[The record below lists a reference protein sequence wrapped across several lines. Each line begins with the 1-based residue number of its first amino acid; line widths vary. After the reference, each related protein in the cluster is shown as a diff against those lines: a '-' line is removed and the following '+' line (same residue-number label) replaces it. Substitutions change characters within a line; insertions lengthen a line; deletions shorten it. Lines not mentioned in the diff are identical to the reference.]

1 MKIHK
6 DKQAG
11 LNFPEW
17 FQKQITYERAKEI
30 ASRRDVADVAKKKA
44 IEEIAEIVS
53 EQRNKFYIFTDAA
66 YKISQS
72 LKLDMDKFDANF
84 LSVIPNGKKI
94 TYLMGDI
101 FYRWIKTEEKIM
113 VFGYHQRQ
121 LTPEEKEHY
130 TKTTTPPNYLAEFNQ
145 KNPVPQFDAKW
156 YFFSIHLAED
166 SYSLPPQVVAPFTK
180 DTWIEFIKMII
191 FTELSELETVVLE
204 PNQKTGTKKTGR
216 YLNDSKSR
224 VVIVDSA
231 WSKKLIKSDGFL
243 VSGHT
248 RLQSYG
254 AGNKYRKPIWID
266 SYEKEGYTREATMT
280 KHNK

>member
-1 MKIHK
+1 MKISK

-17 FQKQITYERAKEI
+17 FQKQIVYERAKEI
-30 ASRRDVADVAKKKA
+30 AVRKDVPDVAKKKA

-53 EQRNKFYIFTDAA
+53 ENNNKFYIFTDAA
-66 YKISQS
+66 HQISKS

-84 LSVIPNGKKI
+84 LSVIKNGKKV

-113 VFGYHQRQ
+113 VFGCHQRK
-121 LTPEEKEHY
+121 LTPEEKAEHER
-130 TKTTTPPNYLAEFNQ
+130 TNTPPEYLSEFG
-145 KNPVPQFDAKW
+145 KGKPAPEFDARW

-166 SYSLPPQVVAPFTK
+166 SYSLPPFTVAPFTK

-191 FTELSELETVVLE
+191 FTELSELETVMLE
-204 PNQKTGTKKTGR
+204 PNQKIGTKKTGK
-216 YLNDSKSR
+216 YLNESKSR

-243 VSGHT
+243 VSGHS
-248 RLQSYG
+248 RLQPFG
-254 AGNKYRKPIWID
+254 EKNKYRKYIWID
-266 SYEKEGYTREATMT
+266 TYTKEGYTREATML